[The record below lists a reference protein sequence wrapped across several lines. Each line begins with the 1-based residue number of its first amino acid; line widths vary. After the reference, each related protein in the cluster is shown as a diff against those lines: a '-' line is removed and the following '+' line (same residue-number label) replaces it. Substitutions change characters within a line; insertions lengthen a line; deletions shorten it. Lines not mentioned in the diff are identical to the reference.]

1 MLVCVHYKKFL
12 VFIVLGLLSFNITE
26 AGTNNEGKNKKNVY
40 KY

>member
-1 MLVCVHYKKFL
+1 MLVCVHYKKAFSIYSPRF
-12 VFIVLGLLSFNITE
+12 VGFNITE